1 MGFHKRH
8 IGNEVVHRLF
18 KSGGASSVIDWYTRG
33 VDALIVEMGLASKIN
48 SIINDTDWHILGRY
62 SIEEE
67 IEKIVREDLGME
79 DIKK

>member
-1 MGFHKRH
+1 
-8 IGNEVVHRLF
+8 VHRLF
-18 KSGGASSVIDWYTRG
+18 KSGGASSVFDWYTRG

>member
-48 SIINDTDWHILGRY
+48 SIINDNDWHILGRH

-67 IEKIVREDLGME
+67 IEKIIREDLG
-79 DIKK
+79 IKEIQK